1 VWVRTRKRL
10 RDSARAFSTNAR
22 NRNLRRVQLSFFA
35 AWAGE
40 WALTVA
46 IGVVAF
52 RDGGAGAV
60 GIVAFVRMAPSALLA
75 PIGTTLGDRLPRER
89 VLLVS
94 SVIRAVTIAAA
105 AAILAGGGPTV
116 AVYALAVVATA
127 AFTVFRPVHT
137 ALLPELSMMP
147 LELTSANVVRGLLD
161 SLSVLVGPAA
171 AAVLLDVDSPAA
183 VFALTAGLS
192 SWAGLLMLGLSYERS
207 PRGAPPPLRFI
218 VNETVD
224 GFRTITRS
232 RDATVLVVV
241 GLAQTFT
248 RGCLNVFLVVVAID
262 LLHAGE
268 PGVGLLTAAVGAG
281 AVAGSLGASMFAH
294 GRRLATLEGIG
305 VVLWALPLTLS
316 GVIAVEPA
324 VIGFMC
330 LIGVANAIVD
340 IGLFTAL
347 PRLTPD
353 SVLARVMGAFEAL
366 VALTVAIGSLVT
378 PLVID
383 VLGIRGAL
391 VALGLVAPLV
401 VALVWRRLRAIDA
414 SIAHRDDEIEIL
426 KGVRMLRPLPLPAID
441 SLALH
446 VGHVDFAAGQE
457 VFHQGDQGDR
467 FYVIDAGEAE
477 VIDGRLLI
485 TTIGPGECFGEI
497 ALLRGVAR
505 TTTVRARTAL
515 RLYTL
520 DRCDFLAA
528 VGGYSSSA
536 HEADELVAGRLA
548 ALAGGGR

>member
-1 VWVRTRKRL
+1 
-10 RDSARAFSTNAR
+10 
-22 NRNLRRVQLSFFA
+22 
-35 AWAGE
+35 
-40 WALTVA
+40 
-46 IGVVAF
+46 
-52 RDGGAGAV
+52 V

-192 SWAGLLMLGLSYERS
+192 LWAGLLMLGLSYERS
-207 PRGAPPPLRFI
+207 PRAAPPPLRFI

>member
-94 SVIRAVTIAAA
+94 SVIRAVAIAAA

-192 SWAGLLMLGLSYERS
+192 LWAGLLMLGLSYERS

>member
-1 VWVRTRKRL
+1 
-10 RDSARAFSTNAR
+10 
-22 NRNLRRVQLSFFA
+22 
-35 AWAGE
+35 
-40 WALTVA
+40 
-46 IGVVAF
+46 
-52 RDGGAGAV
+52 
-60 GIVAFVRMAPSALLA
+60 
-75 PIGTTLGDRLPRER
+75 
-89 VLLVS
+89 
-94 SVIRAVTIAAA
+94 
-105 AAILAGGGPTV
+105 
-116 AVYALAVVATA
+116 
-127 AFTVFRPVHT
+127 
-137 ALLPELSMMP
+137 
-147 LELTSANVVRGLLD
+147 
-161 SLSVLVGPAA
+161 
-171 AAVLLDVDSPAA
+171 
-183 VFALTAGLS
+183 
-192 SWAGLLMLGLSYERS
+192 
-207 PRGAPPPLRFI
+207 
-218 VNETVD
+218 
-224 GFRTITRS
+224 
-232 RDATVLVVV
+232 
-241 GLAQTFT
+241 
-248 RGCLNVFLVVVAID
+248 LNVFLVVVAID